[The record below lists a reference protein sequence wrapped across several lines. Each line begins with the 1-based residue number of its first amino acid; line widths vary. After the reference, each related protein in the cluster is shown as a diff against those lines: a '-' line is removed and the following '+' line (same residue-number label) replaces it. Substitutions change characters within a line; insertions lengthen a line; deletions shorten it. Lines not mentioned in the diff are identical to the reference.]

1 MGGDEVKS
9 LSHIFENIVEYH
21 NIIDTMFKAMTGKHK
36 SDSVKNF
43 LHYNNILDN
52 ATAIQNGLI
61 NGTLP
66 VQEEREPKIIHEP
79 SAKKDRKI
87 YPPHN
92 DEHVI
97 HHLVCQELEPMFM
110 RGMYEFCVASV
121 PNRGS
126 SYGRKF
132 MEKWLKHYE
141 HKKLYVLKLD
151 IHHFFDS
158 IDRRIL
164 FEKLSARI
172 KDDRFREVVRKIL
185 WYDGNDN
192 NVGIPI
198 GFYTSQWFAN
208 FFLQDFDHFIKQELK
223 IPYYMRYMDDMVL
236 LSPNKRKLR
245 FAQNTI
251 RLYLEKI
258 GFELNDNQQLFRFS
272 YLDLQGKEKGRAI
285 DFMGYVFHC
294 NRTTIRK
301 HTLYRARKKANK
313 ISKKKKHNWYEA
325 SQIIS
330 MTGRLKGTDTHKF
343 FDKYIQPKVDLQ
355 KMRTLVGDHSK
366 KQARERWNHNEPLQ
380 SNK

>member
-1 MGGDEVKS
+1 MKS
-9 LSHIFENIVEYH
+9 LSNVFENIIETD
-21 NIIDTMFKAMTGKHK
+21 NIYDTMFKAMAGKRK
-36 SDSVKNF
+36 SKTVKDF
-43 LHYNNILDN
+43 LSYRNIIDN
-52 ATAIQNGLI
+52 ATAIQQGLI
-61 NGTLP
+61 DGTLP
-66 VQEEREPKIIHEP
+66 KQEKRVPKIIHEP
-79 SAKKDRKI
+79 SANKDREI

-92 DEHVI
+92 EEHVI

-110 RGMYEFCVASV
+110 RSMYEFCVASV
-121 PNRGS
+121 PNRGG

-132 MEKWLKHYE
+132 MEKWLKKYE
-141 HKKLYVLKLD
+141 RKKLYALKLD

-164 FEKLSARI
+164 YDKLSKRI
-172 KDDRFREVVRKIL
+172 KDERFAEVVKKII
-185 WYDGNDN
+185 WYDGEENSI
-192 NVGIPI
+192 GIPI

-208 FFLQDFDHFIKQELK
+208 FFLQDFDYFIKQELK
-223 IPYYMRYMDDMVL
+223 VPYYMRYMDDMVL

-245 FAQNTI
+245 FAENAI

-258 GFELNDNQQLFRFS
+258 GLELNGNRQLFRFS
-272 YLDLQGKEKGRAI
+272 YLDLEGKEKGRAI

-313 ISKKKKHNWYEA
+313 LSKKNTHNWYEA

-343 FDKYIQPKVDLQ
+343 FEKYIQPKVDLQ
-355 KMRTLVGDHSK
+355 EMRTLVSDHSK
-366 KQARERWNHNEPLQ
+366 KQARERWNTL
-380 SNK
+380 